1 MQWNFKRI
9 FVWIKFTKNLR
20 AQLHIGAI
28 HFKVMN
34 KFDFIFVLKHVTK
47 SVVCEANV
55 KFRHFCC
62 CSWNYLHLTALWIN
76 HRFDKCENEKKNEM
90 KPDCMQNRNTIEMCE
105 WIWMKLL
112 NVHTGTHISLQQFAS
127 GSAYNVFM

>member
-1 MQWNFKRI
+1 M
-9 FVWIKFTKNLR
+9 KFQAYFCSNQTHENLW
-20 AQLHIGAI
+20 AQLHIEAI

-34 KFDFIFVLKHVTK
+34 KFRFYFRIETYTK

-55 KFRHFCC
+55 KFRHFCCC

-76 HRFDKCENEKKNEM
+76 HRFDKCENEKENEM

-112 NVHTGTHISLQQFAS
+112 SVHTGTHISLQQFAS